1 MYDEILK
8 LLKENIEGKFTLKD
22 AKDILDSNRY
32 ELNIEE
38 VKEKLMDL
46 VQFGYLSF
54 SDYEDTHRYTVK

>member
-8 LLKENIEGKFTLKD
+8 LLKENIEGEFTLKD
-22 AKDILDSNRY
+22 AKDILDINRY

-38 VKEKLMDL
+38 VKEKLIDL

>member
-8 LLKENIEGKFTLKD
+8 LLKENAKVEFTLKD

-54 SDYEDTHRYTVK
+54 SDYEDTHRYTLK

>member
-8 LLKENIEGKFTLKD
+8 LLKENAKVEFTLKD

-32 ELNIEE
+32 KLNIEE

-54 SDYEDTHRYTVK
+54 SDYEDTHRYTLK